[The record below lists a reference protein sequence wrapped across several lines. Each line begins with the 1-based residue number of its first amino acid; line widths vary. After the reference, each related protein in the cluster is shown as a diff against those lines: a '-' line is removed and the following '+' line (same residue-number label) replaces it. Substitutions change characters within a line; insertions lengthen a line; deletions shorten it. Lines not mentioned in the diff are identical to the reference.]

1 MEYKLRTPKLLPTPK
16 RALWGDGFLKWEKA
30 EFQIDENGLPCG
42 SFLDVQYRPNE
53 NPEHYRIAI
62 TADGIAVEAASEAGA
77 RAALQTLR
85 QIGMQADSRGFRFC
99 ELEDSPDISVR
110 CFCLDI
116 SGGRV
121 PNAEN
126 MRLLADRLAL
136 FKYNRL
142 ELDLTNVY
150 PFDGR
155 EARWAGRAVMP
166 PHRIE
171 SLKNYCRAL
180 GIELSPRLAAAET
193 QPDEKSLAE
202 ISANFD
208 CRDIAFA
215 DVSPDSPEAGRLSE
229 VCEKLGLNA
238 LFCADSYYCSSN
250 VSEKIFAR
258 ANAHLGFCPDFDAS
272 KISIEAACDS
282 AKSSGVCGAVLE
294 ARIGEFSPMSAIYP
308 PMVHAAAAMWGEC
321 AAEEL
326 VCEALDSFVFYDST
340 GDFARAV
347 CALSRVDSSGIVER
361 LLLAPED
368 GLREIA
374 AEFAHLDLSVLRG
387 AVDFALGLAATSK
400 PESRDARILAAE
412 FALAGA
418 FANASLDR
426 LSEADAQ
433 TFEARKTAYK
443 FAVSDFEN
451 VWAARCEL
459 GGLWDA
465 SSKLRSARAEFFK
478 K

>member
-1 MEYKLRTPKLLPTPK
+1 MEYKLRTPKLLPAPK
-16 RALWGDGFLKWEKA
+16 SALWGDGFLEWEKA

-42 SFLDVQYRPNE
+42 NFLDVQYRPNE
-53 NPEHYRIAI
+53 NPEHYRVSI
-62 TADGIAVEAASEAGA
+62 TPDGIAVEAASEAGA

-99 ELEDSPDISVR
+99 ELEDSPDLSVR
-110 CFCLDI
+110 CFCLDL
-116 SGGRV
+116 SDGRV

-126 MRLLADRLAL
+126 LRLLADRLAL

-142 ELDLTNVY
+142 ELDLTGVY
-150 PFDGR
+150 PFEGR

-166 PHRIE
+166 PHRIA

-180 GIELSPRLAAAET
+180 GIELSPRLGAAET
-193 QPDEKSLAE
+193 QPDEKPLAE

-208 CRDIAFA
+208 CRDIAFTG
-215 DVSPDSPEAGRLSE
+215 VLPDSPEAEKLSA
-229 VCEKLGLNA
+229 VCEKLGLDA
-238 LFCADSYYCSSN
+238 LFCADSFY
-250 VSEKIFAR
+250 VPRDSEKILAR
-258 ANAHLGFCPDFDAS
+258 ADAHLGFCPNFDAA
-272 KISIEAACDS
+272 KISVEAACDS
-282 AKSSGVCGAVLE
+282 AKKTGARGAVLE
-294 ARIGEFSPMSAIYP
+294 ARLGLFAPMSAIHPTAAY
-308 PMVHAAAAMWGEC
+308 AAAAMWGDR

-347 CALSRVDSSGIVER
+347 CALSRVDSSGLTEK
-361 LLLAPED
+361 LLTAPAAE
-368 GLREIA
+368 LPKIA
-374 AEFAHLDLSVLRG
+374 AEFAYLDLSVLRG
-387 AVDFALGLAATSK
+387 AVDFAMGLAATSK
-400 PESRDARILAAE
+400 PESRDARILSAE

-418 FANASLDR
+418 LLNASLDR

-433 TFEARKTAYK
+433 TFEARKTAYR

-465 SSKLRSARAEFFK
+465 SGKLRAARAEFFGK
-478 K
+478 